1 MPEYDKQNNS
11 YDTAFEIHKTIISIL
26 KEKDEDYYELFED
39 YVTKTT
45 LLCAVTGAC
54 ISFILYFLFRNPL
67 ISVLV
72 MALGC
77 FFAGLYHKGG
87 MAMMVEEAMELQKDY
102 NEVLDS
108 VRATFEE
115 AKEGED
121 R

>member
-1 MPEYDKQNNS
+1 MPDS
-11 YDTAFEIHKTIISIL
+11 YDTAFEIYKTIINIL
-26 KEKDEDYYELFED
+26 KEKDKDYYELLED

-45 LLCAVTGAC
+45 LLCSVTGAC
-54 ISFILYFLFRNPL
+54 ISLILYFLLQNPF
-67 ISVLV
+67 ISLLV

-87 MAMMVEEAMELQKDY
+87 MAMIAEGTMELQKDY

-115 AKEGED
+115 MEEGED
-121 R
+121 K

>member
-1 MPEYDKQNNS
+1 MPDS
-11 YDTAFEIHKTIISIL
+11 YDTAFEIYKTIINIL
-26 KEKDEDYYELFED
+26 KEKDKEYYELLED

-54 ISFILYFLFRNPL
+54 VSFILYFLFHNPI
-67 ISVLV
+67 ISLLV

-77 FFAGLYHKGG
+77 FFAGLYYKGG
-87 MAMMVEEAMELQKDY
+87 MAMIAEGTMELQKDY

-115 AKEGED
+115 MEEGED
-121 R
+121 K

>member
-1 MPEYDKQNNS
+1 MPES
-11 YDTAFEIHKTIISIL
+11 YDTTFEIYKTIIGIL
-26 KEKDEDYYELFED
+26 REKDVEYYELLED

-54 ISFILYFLFRNPL
+54 FSFVLYFLFQNSL

-87 MAMMVEEAMELQKDY
+87 MAMVAEGTMELQKDY

-108 VRATFEE
+108 ARATFEE
-115 AKEGED
+115 MEEGED
-121 R
+121 K